1 VADGVSVCGL
11 LNDCLDL
18 LHFKAESK
26 GLSLSYH
33 LHEEFP
39 ETIRTDQNRLK
50 QVLINLISNS
60 LKYTESGYVKVEA
73 LIDEGH
79 LRFDVVDTGV
89 GI

>member
-1 VADGVSVCGL
+1 VADGVSVCDL

-39 ETIRTDQNRLK
+39 ETIRTDQNRFK
-50 QVLINLISNS
+50 
-60 LKYTESGYVKVEA
+60 
-73 LIDEGH
+73 
-79 LRFDVVDTGV
+79 
-89 GI
+89 